1 MAVVFTTIAR
11 CKWVADRLKLA
22 QDSGDLRTELALQIR
37 LDQLLDQLHAETLRK
52 DSR

>member
-1 MAVVFTTIAR
+1 MAMVFTTIDR

-22 QDSGDLRTELALQIR
+22 QSSGDLRTELALQIR

-52 DSR
+52 DA